1 MTSKFLYANNQNG
14 ENMESDKRKEEKE
27 YSIYCI
33 YNKGKP
39 FILSVYKTFSDARN
53 KLLEMI
59 QLEEDRH
66 RTYYVDNDF
75 FENKY
80 TLGSQEKYFSIIER
94 TVSQWERYAE
104 DKNNIKNKTND
115 KNKILAFTK
124 YG

>member
-1 MTSKFLYANNQNG
+1 MTSKFLYVNNQIG
-14 ENMESDKRKEEKE
+14 ENMESYKSKVEKE

-39 FILSVYKTFSDARN
+39 FILSVYKTFTDARN
-53 KLLEMI
+53 KLLEII
-59 QLEEDRH
+59 QLEEERH

-80 TLGSQEKYFSIIER
+80 SLGSQEKYFSIIER
-94 TVSQWERYAE
+94 SVSQWERYAE
-104 DKNNIKNKTND
+104 DKNNIKNKTNN